1 MSLYFRNAV
10 ISFTMDAIPLQV
22 DNFSYGPIHRPIPGH
37 SHGAGSY
44 EVHYIPYG
52 YGTLKLPGR
61 TYPVKPNT
69 LYVTGP
75 QVQHAQIPSQEDAM
89 VEYCIYIHTDM
100 LHPSSDIHNREFD
113 LMSRFLSTAF
123 WFGTDR
129 HNIHPLF
136 QKLFEELSNH
146 PIGYLCQAE
155 ALLRQIIVSIVRNY
169 KQDEILAE
177 LPESNRA
184 ISNPSLLLEEAFL
197 MEYDSLTLEALS
209 SRLALS
215 ARQTQRL
222 LKKQYGQTFLQERTQ
237 ARMAAAVSLLADP
250 SLNLTAIAERT
261 GYSSVEHFSTAFRK
275 FYKTSPREYRKRT
288 IMV

>member
-1 MSLYFRNAV
+1 
-10 ISFTMDAIPLQV
+10 MDAIPLQV
-22 DNFSYGPIHRPIPGH
+22 DNFSYGPIYRPIPGH

-100 LHPSSDIHNREFD
+100 LHPSSKIHNREFD

-123 WFGTDR
+123 WFGTDQ
-129 HNIHPLF
+129 HNIHLLF

-155 ALLRQIIVSIVRNY
+155 ALLRQIIVNIVRNY
-169 KQDEILAE
+169 KQDQVLAE

-222 LKKQYGQTFLQERTQ
+222 LKKQYGQTFLQKRTQ

-275 FYKTSPREYRKRT
+275 FYKTSPREYRKRNIT
-288 IMV
+288 V

>member
-1 MSLYFRNAV
+1 M
-10 ISFTMDAIPLQV
+10 
-22 DNFSYGPIHRPIPGH
+22 
-37 SHGAGSY
+37 
-44 EVHYIPYG
+44 
-52 YGTLKLPGR
+52 
-61 TYPVKPNT
+61 
-69 LYVTGP
+69 
-75 QVQHAQIPSQEDAM
+75 
-89 VEYCIYIHTDM
+89 
-100 LHPSSDIHNREFD
+100 
-113 LMSRFLSTAF
+113 
-123 WFGTDR
+123 
-129 HNIHPLF
+129 
-136 QKLFEELSNH
+136 
-146 PIGYLCQAE
+146 
-155 ALLRQIIVSIVRNY
+155 NY

-222 LKKQYGQTFLQERTQ
+222 LKKQYGQTFLQKRTQ